1 MTHQTFNLGD
11 IQLQFGGEIRSA
23 RLAYQTYGALNAA
36 RDNAIIYPTS
46 FAATHE
52 EAAWLIGPGRAL
64 DPDRYFIIIPN
75 ALGSGLSSSPSNSP
89 LPKAG
94 FPHVTIRDNV
104 LQQHRLVTQGLGID
118 RLHMAIG
125 WSLGGSQAFE
135 WASAFPDQVKRL
147 FTFQSAARTSRHF
160 SIFFDSIRAAIM
172 LDPDFQNGLYDRQP
186 ERGLRA
192 AARVYA
198 AWGFSQGFFRR
209 RLDHTVLGYAS
220 MEDFL
225 TDFWEGWFLKRDA
238 NNLLAQIWTGQHA
251 DISANDTY
259 EGDLDLALG
268 SIKADTVIMPASS
281 DLYFPVA
288 DAAEE
293 ARRIPG
299 AELRILETDWGHVA
313 GEGLN
318 DVDTIAIERS
328 IADLLKRR

>member
-94 FPHVTIRDNV
+94 FPHVTIRDNI

-293 ARRIPG
+293 A
-299 AELRILETDWGHVA
+299 
-313 GEGLN
+313 
-318 DVDTIAIERS
+318 
-328 IADLLKRR
+328 

>member
-11 IQLQFGGEIRSA
+11 IRLQSGGEIPSA
-23 RLAYQTYGALNAA
+23 MLAYQTYGALNAA
-36 RDNAIIYPTS
+36 KDNAIIYPTS

-52 EAAWLIGPGRAL
+52 DAAWLIGPGRAL
-64 DPDRYFIIIPN
+64 DPDRYFIIVPN
-75 ALGSGLSSSPSNSP
+75 ALGSGLSSSPSNMPVS
-89 LPKAG
+89 KDG

-104 LQQHRLVTQGLGID
+104 LQQHRLVTEHLGID

-135 WASAFPDQVKRL
+135 WASAFPDQVERL

-160 SIFFDSIRAAIM
+160 SIFFDSVRAAIM

-186 ERGLRA
+186 RRGLRA

-198 AWGFSQGFFRR
+198 AWGFSQAFFRK
-209 RLDHTVLGYAS
+209 RLDQTALGYAS
-220 MEDFL
+220 MEHFL

-251 DISANDTY
+251 DISTNDTY
-259 EGDLDLALG
+259 EGDLDRALG
-268 SIKADTVIMPASS
+268 SIKADTIVMPASS

-318 DVDTIAIERS
+318 EADTAAIERS
-328 IADLLKRR
+328 IKDLLER